1 MMLLSIRSGLMVLLL
16 AVMGGLSGCGGEEA
30 VPIATKGE
38 KMPPFQM
45 LSLSGEMVDSQKLF
59 AGKVVVFN
67 AWATWCPP
75 CRKEMPDLERLS
87 QLLPA
92 DKFIVVGLSV
102 DNNLEDV
109 KAFVREQNVTFPMFW
124 DEGGSKISN
133 PILRSFRFPETYIL
147 NAEGVIVE
155 KVAGAFPW
163 ASPEVIAILKVI
175 QKTGKIPPAEGEA
188 AQ

>member
-1 MMLLSIRSGLMVLLL
+1 MSFRVKPVCFVMLL
-16 AVMGGLSGCGGEEA
+16 AVLLGLSACSDEA
-30 VPIATKGE
+30 VPTAKIGE
-38 KMPPFQM
+38 KMPSFPIM
-45 LSLSGEMVDSQKLF
+45 SLSGEVVDSQKLF

-75 CRKEMPDLERLS
+75 CRKEMPDLVRLS
-87 QLLPA
+87 KLLPA
-92 DKFIVVGLSV
+92 DKFMVVGLSV

-109 KAFVREQNVTFPMFW
+109 KAFVSEQNVTFPMYW
-124 DEGGSKISN
+124 DEGGSKIAS

-163 ASPEVIAILKVI
+163 ASPEIIAILKVI
-175 QKTGKIPPAEGEA
+175 QKTGKVPAPEETA
-188 AQ
+188 L

>member
-1 MMLLSIRSGLMVLLL
+1 MSLSIKPWSFFLMLGLMLS
-16 AVMGGLSGCGGEEA
+16 LSGCSEETVA
-30 VPIATKGE
+30 VAKIGE

-45 LSLSGEMVDSQKLF
+45 MSLSGEMVDSQKLF

-75 CRKEMPDLERLS
+75 CRKEMPDLQRLS

-92 DKFIVVGLSV
+92 DKFLVAGLSV

-109 KAFVREQNVTFPMFW
+109 KSFVSEQNVTFPMFW

-133 PILRSFRFPETYIL
+133 PIIRSFRFPETYIL
-147 NAEGVIVE
+147 NADGIIVE

-163 ASPEVIAILKVI
+163 ASPEIIGILKVI
-175 QKTGKIPPAEGEA
+175 QKTGKAPAPEGEA
-188 AQ
+188 VAQ